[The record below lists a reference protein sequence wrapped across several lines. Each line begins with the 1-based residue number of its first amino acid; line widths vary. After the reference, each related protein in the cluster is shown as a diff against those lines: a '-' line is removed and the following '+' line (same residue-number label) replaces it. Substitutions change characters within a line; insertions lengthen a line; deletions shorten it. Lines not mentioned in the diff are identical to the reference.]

1 MKVKTANFATVTV
14 PISKID
20 QMRNLGLWL
29 FANVSV
35 RSLVVLSLVG
45 GAIYLAIVGET
56 FRSRFA
62 TLVDVALGGSLGQ
75 LLPRGKS

>member
-1 MKVKTANFATVTV
+1 MKVKTANFVTVTV
-14 PISKID
+14 PISEID

-45 GAIYLAIVGET
+45 SAIYLAIVDET
-56 FRSRFA
+56 FRPRFA
-62 TLVDVALGGSLGQ
+62 TLVDVALGGYLGQ
-75 LLPRGKS
+75 LIPRGKS